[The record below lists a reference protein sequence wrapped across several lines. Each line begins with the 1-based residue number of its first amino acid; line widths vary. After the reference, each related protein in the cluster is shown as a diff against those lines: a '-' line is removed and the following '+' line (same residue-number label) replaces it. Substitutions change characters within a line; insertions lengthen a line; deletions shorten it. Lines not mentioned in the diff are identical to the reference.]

1 MLLKIFRSMSF
12 VTCLMAASVAHG
24 NDAPD
29 PCVKRSDITDA
40 TLTLESSRLE
50 TSGLFIG
57 LFRIENHDS
66 DKAFHFRGFTVS
78 GETRIVGP
86 ERSIEYLDG
95 IAHEWRPVLD
105 LPGTF
110 PPRTG
115 SFALLPGKTLRF
127 AAPLFTSELADRG
140 TRVFRLLI
148 RSAEPRLC
156 FVSAPFQA
164 YPLPPAVKGFQSMP
178 NKPGKR

>member
-1 MLLKIFRSMSF
+1 MGTQTEGRSRLLKIFRSMSF

-105 LPGTF
+105 LRGRFHPEPTASSCF
-110 PPRTG
+110 LAKH
-115 SFALLPGKTLRF
+115 SALL
-127 AAPLFTSELADRG
+127 
-140 TRVFRLLI
+140 
-148 RSAEPRLC
+148 RLC
-156 FVSAPFQA
+156 SRANLQTE
-164 YPLPPAVKGFQSMP
+164 YTCIPLVDPIL
-178 NKPGKR
+178 